1 MISPKLD
8 NCAES
13 VYELNSQL
21 NVDDRLALRKDVKLA
36 CVRLITLMRLHD
48 QGLNDIIVLE
58 DMDMGKLQNKV
69 AVITGGASGIGA
81 ATARLFAAEGAK
93 IVIVD
98 LNEEKGKAFENEL
111 TSQQAEALFI
121 KANITDEAEVAK
133 LFQQTIEA
141 FGAVDI
147 VFNNAGIGHVQPSHE
162 LEYSEWRNT
171 VNVDLDGVFLVAREA
186 IREMLKAGGGTIV
199 NTASMYG
206 WVGSPGSAA
215 YNAAKGGV
223 VNLTRSLALEY
234 AEHHIRVNALC
245 PGFIDTPIIPEESKQ
260 ALAAATPLKRLGL
273 PEEMAKAVL
282 FLASEDSSFM
292 TGNSL
297 IVDGG
302 YTAQ

>member
-1 MISPKLD
+1 
-8 NCAES
+8 
-13 VYELNSQL
+13 
-21 NVDDRLALRKDVKLA
+21 
-36 CVRLITLMRLHD
+36 
-48 QGLNDIIVLE
+48 
-58 DMDMGKLQNKV
+58 MGKLQGKV

-81 ATARLFAAEGAK
+81 ATARLFVAEGAK
-93 IVIVD
+93 VVLVD
-98 LNEEKGKAFENEL
+98 LNEAKGQAFEQEL
-111 TSQQAEALFI
+111 KAQGADALFI
-121 KANITDEAEVAK
+121 PANITSEDEVAAI
-133 LFQQTIEA
+133 FEQTIEA
-141 FGAVDI
+141 FGKVDV
-147 VFNNAGIGHVQPSHE
+147 VFNNAGIGRVHPSHE
-162 LEYSEWRNT
+162 LDYAEWRNT
-171 VNVDLDGVFLVAREA
+171 VNVDLDGVFLVARES

-234 AEHHIRVNALC
+234 AEQNIRVNALC

-260 ALAAATPLKRLGL
+260 ALAAVTPMKRLGQAD
-273 PEEMAKAVL
+273 EMAKAVL
-282 FLASEDSSFM
+282 FLASDDSSYM

>member
-1 MISPKLD
+1 
-8 NCAES
+8 
-13 VYELNSQL
+13 
-21 NVDDRLALRKDVKLA
+21 
-36 CVRLITLMRLHD
+36 
-48 QGLNDIIVLE
+48 
-58 DMDMGKLQNKV
+58 MGKLQDKV

-81 ATARLFAAEGAK
+81 ATARLFVSEGAK
-93 IVIVD
+93 VVLVD
-98 LNEEKGKAFENEL
+98 LNEEKGKAFESEL
-111 TSQQAEALFI
+111 KALNAEVLFV
-121 KANITDEAEVAK
+121 KANITSEEDVANIFK
-133 LFQQTIEA
+133 QTIDT
-141 FGAVDI
+141 FGKADI
-147 VFNNAGIGHVQPSHE
+147 VFNNAGIGRVQPSHE
-162 LEYSEWRNT
+162 LDYSEWRQT

-234 AEHHIRVNALC
+234 AEQNIRVNALC
-245 PGFIDTPIIPEESKQ
+245 PGFIDTPIIPEESKL
-260 ALAAATPLKRLGL
+260 ALAAATPIKRLGKA
-273 PEEMAKAVL
+273 EEMATAVL
-282 FLASEDSSFM
+282 FLASDDSSYM

>member
-1 MISPKLD
+1 
-8 NCAES
+8 
-13 VYELNSQL
+13 
-21 NVDDRLALRKDVKLA
+21 
-36 CVRLITLMRLHD
+36 
-48 QGLNDIIVLE
+48 
-58 DMDMGKLQNKV
+58 MGKLQNKV

-81 ATARLFAAEGAK
+81 ATAKLFVSEGAK
-93 IVIVD
+93 VVLVD
-98 LNEEKGKAFENEL
+98 LNEEKGKAFEAEL
-111 TSQQAEALFI
+111 KALNAEAFFV
-121 KANITDEAEVAK
+121 KANITSEEDVANVFK
-133 LFQQTIEA
+133 QTIEA
-141 FGAVDI
+141 FGKVDV
-147 VFNNAGIGHVQPSHE
+147 VFNNAGIGRVQPSHD

-223 VNLTRSLALEY
+223 INLTRSLALEY
-234 AEHHIRVNALC
+234 AEQNIRVNSLC

-260 ALAAATPLKRLGL
+260 VLASMTPMKRLGQA
-273 PEEMAKAVL
+273 EEMAKAVL
-282 FLASEDSSFM
+282 FMASDDSSFM

-297 IVDGG
+297 IVYGG